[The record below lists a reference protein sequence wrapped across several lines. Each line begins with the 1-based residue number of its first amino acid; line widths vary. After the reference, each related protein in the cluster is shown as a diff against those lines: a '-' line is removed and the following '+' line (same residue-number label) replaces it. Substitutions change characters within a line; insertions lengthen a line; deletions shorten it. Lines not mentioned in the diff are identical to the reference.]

1 MSKKES
7 VQQEVAMPAR
17 LEVYYRETVVP
28 KMMERFQYKS
38 IMMVPRLEKISVN
51 IGVGEAAQEPKLL
64 ETAMQE
70 LGQITGQK
78 PQVRKAK
85 KAISNFKLREGQAIG
100 CRVTLRRKIM
110 FEFLDRFVTVAVPR
124 IRDFRGLSDTSF
136 DGRGNYNAGIREQII
151 FPEIDIDKVPRING
165 MDISFVTSAKTDEEA
180 YELLTLLGMPFK
192 KKNQ

>member
-17 LEVYYRETVVP
+17 LDVYYRETVVP
-28 KMMERFQYKS
+28 KLMERFSYKS

-110 FEFLDRFVTVAVPR
+110 YEFLDRFVTVAVPR

-165 MDISFVTSAKTDEEA
+165 MDISFVTTAKTDEEA
-180 YELLTLLGMPFK
+180 YELLSLLGMPFK
-192 KKNQ
+192 KKN

>member
-7 VQQEVAMPAR
+7 EQQEVAMPAR
-17 LEVYYRETVVP
+17 LDVYYRETVVP
-28 KMMERFQYKS
+28 KLMERFRYKS

-85 KAISNFKLREGQAIG
+85 KAISNFKLREGQSIG

-110 FEFLDRFVTVAVPR
+110 YEFLDRFVTVAVPR

-180 YELLTLLGMPFK
+180 YELLSLLGMPFK
-192 KKNQ
+192 KKN